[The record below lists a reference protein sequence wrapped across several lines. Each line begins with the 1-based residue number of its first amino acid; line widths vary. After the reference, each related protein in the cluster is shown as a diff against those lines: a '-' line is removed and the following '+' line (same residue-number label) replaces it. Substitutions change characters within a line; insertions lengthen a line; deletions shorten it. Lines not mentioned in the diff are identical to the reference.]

1 MTYSP
6 ILIVHICAGI
16 VAVFAGSAALV
27 VRKGARLHRRTGDVF
42 LISMLVMAASG
53 ASMALVK
60 SQRGN
65 VLAGVFTFYLV
76 ATAALTVMRRGKWT
90 GRLELGLLIIALAAG
105 TSSWILAVRDTH
117 RGSVI
122 FFSIFASI
130 ASLAAAGDIR
140 MLIRGG
146 VTGARRLVRHVWRMG
161 LALFV
166 ASGSLFLGTASD
178 PVMKRSGLRATLFTP
193 AIRATHL
200 PEIPVLIVVV
210 ITIFWLCRLLFT
222 KAYKQ
227 PARGSLQNREAAPE
241 RQVRS
246 IAA

>member
-16 VAVFAGSAALV
+16 IAVFAGSAALV
-27 VRKGARLHRRTGDVF
+27 VRKGGRLHRRTGDVF
-42 LISMLVMAASG
+42 VISMLIMAASG

-60 SQRGN
+60 SQRTN
-65 VLAGVFTFYLV
+65 VFAGVFTFYLV
-76 ATAALTVMRRGKWT
+76 ATAALTVMRRGKLT
-90 GRLELGLLIIALAAG
+90 GRVELGLLFIALVAG
-105 TSSWILAVRDTH
+105 TSSWVLAWRETA
-117 RGSVI
+117 RRASVI

-130 ASLAAAGDIR
+130 ASLSAAGDIR
-140 MLIRGG
+140 MFIRGG

-193 AIRATHL
+193 AIRSTHL

-210 ITIFWLCRLLFT
+210 LTIFWICRLLFT
-222 KAYKQ
+222 KTKQ
-227 PARGSLQNREAAPE
+227 PAGGSLQRSEAAPDS
-241 RQVRS
+241 QMRS
-246 IAA
+246 LAA

>member
-16 VAVFAGSAALV
+16 IAVFAGSAALV
-27 VRKGARLHRRTGDVF
+27 VRKGGPLHRRTGDVF
-42 LISMLVMAASG
+42 VISMLVMASSG
-53 ASMALVK
+53 ASMAFIK
-60 SQRGN
+60 SQRSN
-65 VLAGVFTFYLV
+65 VLAGVLTFYLV
-76 ATAALTVMRRGKWT
+76 ATAALTVMRRQKMS
-90 GRLELGLLIIALAAG
+90 GRFELGLLFIALAAG
-105 TSSWILAVRDTH
+105 TSSWILAARGTDT
-117 RGSVI
+117 GSVM
-122 FFSIFASI
+122 FYSIFASI

-140 MLIRGG
+140 VLARGG
-146 VTGARRLVRHVWRMG
+146 ITGAPRLVRHVWRMG

-210 ITIFWLCRLLFT
+210 ITIFWLCRIAFT
-222 KAYKQ
+222 KRYKQ
-227 PARGSLQNREAAPE
+227 PSVGSMQRTMMAQQRQGRSVAA
-241 RQVRS
+241 
-246 IAA
+246 

>member
-16 VAVFAGSAALV
+16 IAVFAGSAALV
-27 VRKGARLHRRTGDVF
+27 VRKGGRLHRRTGDVF
-42 LISMLVMAASG
+42 VISMLIMATSG

-76 ATAALTVMRRGKWT
+76 ATAAVTVMRREKWT
-90 GRLELGLLIIALAAG
+90 GRVELGLLIIALAAG
-105 TSSWILAVRDTH
+105 TSGWILAWRDTD

-227 PARGSLQNREAAPE
+227 PAHRSLQDKEAVAE

>member
-16 VAVFAGSAALV
+16 IAVFAGSAALV
-27 VRKGARLHRRTGDVF
+27 VRKGGRLHRRTGDVF
-42 LISMLVMAASG
+42 VISMLIMAASG

-60 SQRGN
+60 SQRTN
-65 VLAGVFTFYLV
+65 VFAGVFTFYLV
-76 ATAALTVMRRGKWT
+76 ATAALTVMRRGKLT
-90 GRLELGLLIIALAAG
+90 GRVELGLLFIALVAG
-105 TSSWILAVRDTH
+105 TSSWVLAWRETA
-117 RGSVI
+117 RASVI

-130 ASLAAAGDIR
+130 ASLSTAGDIR
-140 MLIRGG
+140 MIVRGG

-193 AIRATHL
+193 AIRSTHL

-210 ITIFWLCRLLFT
+210 LTIFWICRLLFT

-227 PARGSLQNREAAPE
+227 SARGSLQCAEAAPDC
-241 RQVRS
+241 QVRS